1 MALKKITC
9 IIVLVF
15 FQWMSSDAQVNAGK
29 ECLARLDYRGAAEKF
44 ERAVKK
50 DSTNAEAWL
59 YLAECYRIMR
69 NYDGALFAFTQAH
82 LLNPGSDKAFAGYIA
97 QLMTHEE
104 YERAAEQT
112 KLFNAQ
118 FAGNAS
124 GIAFQSSTSRMEE
137 WKKMN
142 ANYKIKAININS
154 GKSDITP
161 FILQDKLYYSTELM
175 EAKWVNIVDGVTM
188 LPFYQMHV
196 ADGAASTFRN
206 SRLAENLPEEA
217 MHQSSLTMDNQGKLL
232 FYSAN
237 RYDATT
243 DPKLAKLALFSS
255 TSSNGTWTTPIQ
267 FAHHISG
274 YNQMH
279 PSLSPDGKT
288 LVFCSD
294 MPGGVGGLD
303 IYISTW
309 DGANWTKPVNMG
321 TSINST
327 GNDCF
332 PSISAD
338 GTLFFSSDAHP
349 GIGGLDMYECRKN
362 GNNYDAPAHLG
373 FGVNSALDDFAMT
386 YNSNTKTGYF
396 CSNRTEIS
404 SDDIYFFERVCTSTV
419 ITITEDGTNSPLEG
433 ATVSILEDNKE
444 IGTQVTDP
452 NGQFSRC
459 LNPSKNYEFRV
470 SKKEYDSAS
479 GNLSNSVLAAKT
491 DEGVNLDIKLK
502 KKVVN
507 SAEVKGR
514 LVNSSSGQ
522 PIANQALTLK
532 NMKTQ
537 AVTNMTTDGNG
548 NYTFTNLDLNTDY
561 EISSQV
567 ENCGGISQK
576 FNTKDIVGK
585 KTITL
590 DIPIVCKGDV
600 VQLDNIYYDYGKA
613 ILRPESY
620 TSLDQVYAVMEANPK
635 MTIEIQSHTDSRGS
649 ASFNLKLSQDRA
661 KSAADYLISKGIDK
675 KRVKSKGFG
684 ETKILNKCKD
694 GVECSEEEHGT
705 NRRTEFK
712 VINL

>member
-1 MALKKITC
+1 MKKITF
-9 IIVLVF
+9 ILVF
-15 FQWMSSDAQVNAGK
+15 VLFHCISYHAQVNAGNA
-29 ECLARLDYRGAAEKF
+29 CLERLDYRGAAEKF

-59 YLAECYRIMR
+59 KLAECYRIMR
-69 NYDGALFAFTQAH
+69 NYDNALYSYKNAH
-82 LLNPGSDKAFAGYIA
+82 LLNPNSDKAFAGYIS
-97 QLMTHEE
+97 QLMIHEE

-112 KLFNAQ
+112 KLFNDQ
-118 FAGNAS
+118 FAGNAH
-124 GIAFQSSTSRMEE
+124 GVAFQSSVSRMEE
-137 WKKMN
+137 WKKMS

-154 GKSDITP
+154 GKSEITP
-161 FILQDKLYYSTELM
+161 FLWQDKLYYSTEMM
-175 EAKWVNIVDGVTM
+175 ETKWVNIVDGVTM
-188 LPFYQMHV
+188 LPFYQMYM

-206 SRLAENLPEEA
+206 NREAENLPEEA
-217 MHQSSLTMDNQGKLL
+217 MHQSSLTMDGQGKLL

-243 DPKLAKLALFSS
+243 EPKLAKLAMFSS

-267 FAHHISG
+267 FPHHISG

-279 PSLSPDGKT
+279 PNLSADGKT

-294 MPGGVGGLD
+294 MPGGLGGLD
-303 IYISTW
+303 IYMSTW

-327 GNDCF
+327 GNECF
-332 PSISAD
+332 PSIAED
-338 GTLFFSSDAHP
+338 GTLFFSSDAQP
-349 GIGGLDMYECRKN
+349 GIGGLDIYECRKN
-362 GNNYDAPAHLG
+362 GTNYDNPSHMG
-373 FGVNSALDDFAMT
+373 FGVNSSLDDFAMI
-386 YNSNTKTGYF
+386 YNSKTKTGYF
-396 CSNRTEIS
+396 CSNRNEKS
-404 SDDIYFFERVCTSTV
+404 SDDIFFFERVCTSTV
-419 ITITEDGTNSPLEG
+419 ITITEDGSNAPLEG

-444 IGTQVTDP
+444 IGTQVTDN

-479 GNLSNSVLAAKT
+479 AALSNSTLAAKT

-502 KKVVN
+502 KKIVN

-514 LVNSSSGQ
+514 LINSSSGQ

-537 AVTNMTTDGNG
+537 AIMNMTTDGNG
-548 NYTFTNLDLNTDY
+548 NYAFTNLDLNTDY
-561 EISSQV
+561 EITAQV

-576 FNTKDIVGK
+576 FNTKDVVGK
-585 KTITL
+585 KTISL

-613 ILRPESY
+613 TLRAESFA
-620 TSLDQVYAVMEANPK
+620 SLDQVYAVLEANPK
-635 MTIEIQSHTDSRGS
+635 MTIEIQSHTDARGS
-649 ASFNLKLSQDRA
+649 ANFNLKLSQDRA

-684 ETKILNKCKD
+684 ETKIINKCKE
-694 GVECSEEEHGT
+694 GVECSEEEHSA